1 MPLIA
6 VTTSI
11 AAARGGQ
18 PERIVLNTAYLAAV
32 ESAGGTPLPLAPGIG
47 PAALADIMAR
57 ADGLLLTGGGDVD
70 PARYGQQPHPK
81 TAFVSVARDEMEAA
95 AIRLAIDAGKPL
107 LAICRGM
114 QMVNVALGGTLH
126 QHVPDAF
133 GGTLQHAQDADRPTP
148 THGVRVEPG
157 SRTAAA
163 LGLAHGETGIAVNSM
178 HHQAVDR
185 PGDGLVPTAWAPDG
199 VVEALDLPGYR
210 PWFAAV
216 QWHPE
221 EMAPSIAHARHLF
234 AAFVDAADGGE

>member
-11 AAARGGQ
+11 AAAGRQ

-47 PAALADIMAR
+47 PAALADILSR
-57 ADGLLLTGGGDVD
+57 ADGLVLTGGGDVD
-70 PARYGQQPHPK
+70 PTRYGQQPHPE

-95 AIRLAIDAGKPL
+95 AIRLALAAGKPL

-114 QMVNVALGGTLH
+114 QMLNVALGGTLH
-126 QHVPDAF
+126 QHVPDVYGDA
-133 GGTLQHAQDADRPTP
+133 LRHAQDADRPVP
-148 THGVRVEPG
+148 THMARVEPG

-163 LGLAHGETGIAVNSM
+163 LGLAAGETEIAVNSM

-185 PGDGLVPTAWAPDG
+185 PGEGLVPTAWAPDG
-199 VVEALDLPGYR
+199 VVEALDLPGYG

-221 EMAPSIAHARHLF
+221 EMAPSVPHARHLF
-234 AAFVDAADGGE
+234 AAFVAAAGDGGA